1 EAVPSN
7 SPKETHDVAAYDGEE
22 EDSGVSRPQHLRSN
36 ADDAVQVEDK
46 DADVFW
52 EDIAEA
58 VGRTGAAVN
67 LVGRKGVIL
76 WKKRRSELSGGSD
89 AEEDAKVVRKEQ
101 ELRKSYK
108 QLLRSRTQD
117 LSEGQVDDSEGRRRS
132 KRQRKRV
139 DFPDKVSWKNFCAER
154 SIKHKIT
161 MTLRSL
167 AGKGRRVRPQQGQ
180 ANGDA
185 EADVHNG
192 RTGPAEQRSEQKAA
206 EMHAVTPEPTVTG
219 LQETAMALTA
229 CSLATPDASS
239 DNEASTKRHNT
250 ETYDE
255 DCLLSD
261 DEAPAILA
269 RKAQPKLH
277 LHSSAS
283 PDLRVTK
290 RAPKPWTMPEFT
302 VGLRETQAIFAELED
317 MA

>member
-1 EAVPSN
+1 
-7 SPKETHDVAAYDGEE
+7 
-22 EDSGVSRPQHLRSN
+22 
-36 ADDAVQVEDK
+36 VEDE
-46 DADVFW
+46 DADISW

-58 VGRTGAAVN
+58 MCQTPAAVN
-67 LVGRKGVIL
+67 LVGRKGAIL
-76 WKKRRSELSGGSD
+76 SKKRRAELLASSD
-89 AEEDAKVVRKEQ
+89 AEEDPQVVGNEQ
-101 ELRKSYK
+101 ELRKLYQQLVNSGK
-108 QLLRSRTQD
+108 QD
-117 LSEGQVDDSEGRRRS
+117 FVDDQIKDNERRRRS
-132 KRQRKRV
+132 GRKRMQV
-139 DFPDKVSWKNFCAER
+139 DFCGKVSWKTYCAR
-154 SIKHKIT
+154 RKVKHKIT
-161 MTLRSL
+161 LVLRSL
-167 AGKGRRVRPQQGQ
+167 VAKERRLREQKSQ

-185 EADVHNG
+185 EADVDNG
-192 RTGPAEQRSEQKAA
+192 RTGPAEQCSEQKAA

-283 PDLRVTK
+283 PDLRATK

-317 MA
+317 MI